1 MKKLNSEIVLMMVV
15 SLFLLIYSI
24 YNSIFSTLHYDEAY
38 SYLYY
43 SQRLLDFTDIGL
55 ANNHPLNSLLIYL
68 STYYFRFND
77 FMIRLPNII
86 FLFFYLLF
94 AIKISKRTQLKLV
107 TFGLLTLYWYLVP
120 EFFSQARG
128 YGIASS
134 IVLFFLY
141 QFLNKECTN
150 KTILTSIAIL
160 LVASYAFLGLVPLI
174 VSVSIYYLIFVIQN
188 PINFIKKNLLIILSL
203 FSGLIYITNL
213 LISVSTEGNPL
224 YGSFNN
230 SFLTSTIGFY
240 KDSFLKGD
248 YNFGTVSNNMLNA
261 SSLYNTSDTLFAV
274 ILTGL
279 ICFVGLLIYKKE
291 AERVKTTIVA
301 ILCFSLLYISSILMH
316 KPFITGRSLL
326 PFYPVIVI
334 SIIEILEY
342 IITYF
347 KLINKNETCRR
358 VISLL
363 LFVALLFNYQE
374 KINKPLFNL
383 SMGVKQKEIKE
394 IINESKSS
402 PHQLYY
408 QEQKAF
414 LENIN

>member
-1 MKKLNSEIVLMMVV
+1 MMIV

-43 SQRLLDFTDIGL
+43 SQRILDFTDIGL

-68 STYYFRFND
+68 SSYYFKFND

-94 AIKISKRTQLKLV
+94 AVKISKKTQLKLL

-120 EFFSQARG
+120 NFFSQARG

-141 QFLNKECTN
+141 QFLNKPFNN
-150 KTILTSIAIL
+150 KTILTSITIL

-174 VSVSIYYLIFVIQN
+174 LSVSIYYLVFVIKN
-188 PINFIKKNLLIILSL
+188 PISFIKKNLIIVLSL
-203 FSGLIYITNL
+203 SSALIYITHI
-213 LISVSTEGNPL
+213 LISVSAEGNPL

-230 SFLTSTIGFY
+230 SFLASTIGFY
-240 KDSFLKGD
+240 KDSFLKGIYD
-248 YNFGTVSNNMLNA
+248 FGAVSNNMTNA
-261 SSLYNTSDTLFAV
+261 SSFYNASDNIFFVVTL
-274 ILTGL
+274 IGL
-279 ICFVGLLIYKKE
+279 MCFVGLLIYKKE
-291 AERVKTTIVA
+291 EGRIKTTIVA
-301 ILCFSLLYISSILMH
+301 ILCFALLYISSILMH

-334 SIIEILEY
+334 SIIEILEF
-342 IITYF
+342 IISYF
-347 KLINKNETCRR
+347 KAINENEAYKRT
-358 VISLL
+358 IG
-363 LFVALLFNYQE
+363 LFLFIALLFNYQE

-383 SMGVKQKEIKE
+383 SIEKKREEING
-394 IINESKSS
+394 IMNESNGS

-408 QEQKAF
+408 QKQKDL
-414 LENIN
+414 LEKRK